1 MPASK
6 KNVATETTEAIAAEA
21 VAVDESAEATAEAD
35 STETTEAEAEAVSQ
49 DDLDAY
55 LAEVAPTVLEAGRKY
70 SRATLDFGRTLL
82 PIRTK
87 HLLAGKTQDDFLA
100 WAETTSTVKRSQC
113 WSACSAAMVLTT
125 LPVEAEQLP
134 IGGLVD
140 LAKVKDPE
148 KRRNVLDALPEAPTG
163 AMIKSAVEKFLAADN
178 PETAESQREKQDR
191 RITAMSKSI
200 RDDVRRVCDLLASE
214 HFTAHEALV
223 EIAEI
228 VAEKLTNE
236 ERATIM
242 RRSVLTV
249 VNGWE
254 ADHPTPAPVE
264 APAVEATEQ

>member
-6 KNVATETTEAIAAEA
+6 KKNETTETTEAPAEA
-21 VAVDESAEATAEAD
+21 VAIAEATEAETTEAA

-49 DDLDAY
+49 DDLDTY
-55 LAEVAPTVLEAGRKY
+55 LAEVAPTVLEAGRQY

-125 LPVEAEQLP
+125 LPTEAEQLP

-148 KRRNVLDALPEAPTG
+148 KRRSVLDSLPEAPTG

-200 RDDVRRVCDLLASE
+200 RDDVRRVCDLLASG

-223 EIAEI
+223 EIAEV

-236 ERATIM
+236 ERSVIM

-254 ADHPTPAPVE
+254 ADHPAPV
-264 APAVEATEQ
+264 AAVEQPTEQ